1 VSSQSPLSLDEARQ
15 RLRDLGYLNGGV
27 ERFLFRRAF
36 AGRGGLFL
44 PAILLGGFAAAIASL
59 AAVETAEAGFGESLA
74 AAAALVV
81 HLFFADLAI
90 AALLALLLGFAA
102 DRSRAPAGTATA
114 AGLAAAGAVFFLWI
128 GGAWSLS
135 REIPAR
141 ALLWGAPVALAALLL
156 ARAVRTGFLARAYA
170 HSRALPSRRRRR
182 VFLAAALTGILAA
195 AAIFTSRGRP
205 APPPPALPAPRGG
218 AVVVVAVDGLA
229 LDAKASDALSGVR
242 ELLSAGA
249 SGWWPAKTAAP
260 PEVWTDLSTG
270 ETPSRHGVR
279 ALTRVRPK
287 GSPMGLR
294 PPLGTAWYLRRLG
307 PALRLVSSAPVSASD
322 RRRLAFW
329 EVAASAGLPAAAVG
343 WWASGPWPGAD
354 VVGNEEI
361 LAGASDGISAD
372 RRAIEAVRL
381 RRRGGQQ
388 VLTVYL
394 PGLDILRDDPNP
406 ARRPEALLQL
416 RRYLEEEV
424 SRAAAGQEALVILAA
439 ESHAVPSSLGRMVV
453 FDGRLP
459 VKTLAI
465 RPEDVAPSILARAGL
480 PVAADLPGHPV
491 AALFPPGALETT
503 TVPTYGTRTTPAA
516 PRSAST
522 DRQYL
527 EKLKS
532 LGYLN

>member
-1 VSSQSPLSLDEARQ
+1 MSQPPPVSLDEARQ

-36 AGRGGLFL
+36 AGRGGLFF
-44 PAILLGGFAAAIASL
+44 PAILLGAFAAAIASL
-59 AAVETAEAGFGESLA
+59 AAVETAEAGFGQSLP

-81 HLFFADLAI
+81 HLFLADLAV
-90 AALLALLLGFAA
+90 AVLLAFTLGLAA
-102 DRSRAPAGTATA
+102 DRSRAPSGAATAT
-114 AGLAAAGAVFFLWI
+114 GLAAAGLVFFLWI

-141 ALLWGAPVALAALLL
+141 ALLWGAPVAIAALAL
-156 ARAVRTGFLARAYA
+156 ARAVRAGFLARAYA

-182 VFLAAALTGILAA
+182 VFLGAALSGLLAA
-195 AAIFTSRGRP
+195 AAIFNSRGKP
-205 APPPPALPAPRGG
+205 APSAPVLPSPRNGAL
-218 AVVVVAVDGLA
+218 VVVAVDGLA

-242 ELLSAGA
+242 ELLSAGRT
-249 SGWWPAKTAAP
+249 GWWPAKTAAP
-260 PEVWTDLSTG
+260 PEIWTDLSTG

-279 ALTRVRPK
+279 ALARVRPG
-287 GSPMGLR
+287 GSPIGLR

-322 RRRLAFW
+322 RRSLAFW

-354 VVGNEEI
+354 VAGNEEI
-361 LAGASDGISAD
+361 LAGAADGLSAD
-372 RRAIEAVRL
+372 RRAIEAASL
-381 RRRGGQQ
+381 YRRGGQRI
-388 VLTVYL
+388 LTVYL
-394 PGLDILRDDPNP
+394 PGLDILRDDREP

-416 RRYLEEEV
+416 RRFLEGEV
-424 SRAAAGQEALVILAA
+424 TRADAGQETLVVLAA
-439 ESHAVPSSLGRMVV
+439 ESHAAPSSLGRMVV

-480 PVAADLPGHPV
+480 PLAADLPGHPV
-491 AALFPPGALETT
+491 AALFAPGALEST
-503 TVPTYGTRTTPAA
+503 TVPTYGTRTIPAA
-516 PRSAST
+516 PRSAVT